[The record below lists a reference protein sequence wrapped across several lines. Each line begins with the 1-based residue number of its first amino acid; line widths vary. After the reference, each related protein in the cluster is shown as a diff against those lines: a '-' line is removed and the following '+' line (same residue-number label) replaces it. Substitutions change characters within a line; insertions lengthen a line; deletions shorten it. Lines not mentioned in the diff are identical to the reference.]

1 MRRLRAQISKL
12 QPQSRGDKNVLGS
25 LLAQPLERIALAA
38 KVVRVDEVAVAR
50 VAARRAVLHGVGV
63 CQEVGCLG
71 IL

>member
-1 MRRLRAQISKL
+1 
-12 QPQSRGDKNVLGS
+12 
-25 LLAQPLERIALAA
+25 LAQPLERIALAA